1 MSRSYVTLSDEG
13 SGTYVEKRSEFI
25 GYAKPVTTEKECLD
39 FIEKIKGMNKGARHN
54 VYAYI
59 VNEDG
64 QVVSRYSDD
73 GEPQGTGGIPVLD
86 VLRKQDITNS
96 VIVVTRYFG
105 GVLLGAAGL
114 VRAYGKAAS
123 MAVADA
129 GICKMVMCMPIR
141 VTVEYNFFGKLQN
154 ALANQM
160 SQTPEFGET
169 VTVTY
174 IVEEDDVDKV
184 VNIINEVTNGRNEI
198 SFGKKEYFPVT

>member
-1 MSRSYVTLSDEG
+1 MSRSYITLSKEG

-25 GYAKPVTTEKECLD
+25 GYAKPVSTEQECID
-39 FIEKIKGMNKGARHN
+39 YIEKIKGMNKGARHN

-86 VLRKQDITNS
+86 VLRKQDITNA

-123 MAVADA
+123 LAIADA
-129 GICKMVMCMPIR
+129 GLCRMVLCQPVS
-141 VTVEYNFFGKLQN
+141 VTVEYTFYGKLQN
-154 ALANQM
+154 ALADKMAQA
-160 SQTPEFGET
+160 PVFGEN

-174 IVEEDDVDKV
+174 IVEEDEVDKV
-184 VNIINEVTNGRNEI
+184 VNIVNEVTNGKNYLSLGE
-198 SFGKKEYFPVT
+198 KEYYPVT

>member
-1 MSRSYVTLSDEG
+1 MSRSYITLSKEG

-25 GYAKPVTTEKECLD
+25 GYAKPVSTEQECID
-39 FIEKIKGMNKGARHN
+39 YIEKIKGMNKGARHN

-86 VLRKQDITNS
+86 VLRKQDITNA

-114 VRAYGKAAS
+114 VRAYGKAFIG
-123 MAVADA
+123 VADA
-129 GICKMVMCMPIR
+129 GLCRMVLCQPVS
-141 VTVEYNFFGKLQN
+141 VTVGILFMESCRTLLRTKWRKLPC
-154 ALANQM
+154 LVKM
-160 SQTPEFGET
+160 SLLHILWRRMKLTRWST
-169 VTVTY
+169 LSMRLRMAR
-174 IVEEDDVDKV
+174 
-184 VNIINEVTNGRNEI
+184 II
-198 SFGKKEYFPVT
+198 